1 MQIEK
6 AQINDRSCF
15 SKYPENFAFQ
25 LTLRFNKLK
34 TKTTMNAKIS
44 VFVIYVETFICL
56 LLYNLYDCKFAKPP
70 KNNGSLK
77 ISSY

>member
-1 MQIEK
+1 MIAHVFQ
-6 AQINDRSCF
+6 
-15 SKYPENFAFQ
+15 KYPENFAFQ

-44 VFVIYVETFICL
+44 VFVIYIEMTICL